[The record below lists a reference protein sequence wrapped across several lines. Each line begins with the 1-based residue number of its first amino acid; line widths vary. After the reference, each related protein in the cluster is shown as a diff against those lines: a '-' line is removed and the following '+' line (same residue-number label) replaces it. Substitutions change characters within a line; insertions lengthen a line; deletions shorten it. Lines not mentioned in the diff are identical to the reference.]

1 MPAECLA
8 YPARLFS
15 HLDLTLGRG
24 SQGSKIDYHPSK
36 TERSLQAVVSG
47 MPAWTQTDNKRTA
60 PVAWVPSKRRRTRVH
75 THLFP
80 RVPNECRMHAVCSS
94 DRRAAAF
101 SAAPTVSPQCVASCD
116 RMQLSQSAS
125 LHCCLNAD
133 TVYHCATVRHS
144 AITPATCL
152 VGAIPTC
159 LYRKETSMFLS
170 TYAFYSVPVIK
181 LMFITVQ
188 DTNGLSMQYSF
199 SSQRDSDNPL
209 VFLVLEG
216 VRLFATVN
224 TQRMMLGCAW

>member
-1 MPAECLA
+1 MRN
-8 YPARLFS
+8 ARLDS
-15 HLDLTLGRG
+15 NR
-24 SQGSKIDYHPSK
+24 Q
-36 TERSLQAVVSG
+36 
-47 MPAWTQTDNKRTA
+47 QTYR
-60 PVAWVPSKRRRTRVH
+60 PRRVGSKRRRTCVH
-75 THLFP
+75 IHLFP

-125 LHCCLNAD
+125 LHCSLNAD
-133 TVYHCATVRHS
+133 TMYHCATVRHS

-188 DTNGLSMQYSF
+188 DTNGLSMRYSL

-209 VFLVLEG
+209 VFLVLAITG
-216 VRLFATVN
+216 VFPERRGCVYLP
-224 TQRMMLGCAW
+224 QWIMLGCAW